1 MAALASKQV
10 CDGKGLQIG
19 LVASRYN
26 GAIVENLVHGARE
39 ALRECGV
46 ADENVPLVWVPGSF
60 ELPLAAK
67 KMTESGA
74 YHAIVCI
81 GCVIRGGTS
90 HYDLVCAE
98 AARGI
103 SNVSLVTGVP
113 AIFAVVTADSMEQAE
128 ERSGAK
134 MDNKGYEGGL
144 AAVEMAA
151 LVRSLEGPG
160 SEGRNKGKRA

>member
-1 MAALASKQV
+1 MALASKQV

-26 GAIVENLVHGARE
+26 GAIVENLVRGARE

-46 ADENVPLVWVPGSF
+46 AEGDVALVWVPGSF

-67 KMTESGA
+67 KMAESGA
-74 YHAIVCI
+74 YHAIVCL

-103 SNVSLVTGVP
+103 SNASLATGVP
-113 AIFAVVTADSMEQAE
+113 AIFAVVTTDTLEQAE

-144 AAVEMAA
+144 AAVEMAT
-151 LVRSLEGPG
+151 LVRALERPG
-160 SEGRNKGKRA
+160 SGARKKGKRA

>member
-1 MAALASKQV
+1 MAARASKQV
-10 CDGKGLQIG
+10 CDGKGLRIG
-19 LVASRYN
+19 LVASRFN
-26 GAIVENLVHGARE
+26 GAVVENLVRGARE

-46 ADENVPLVWVPGSF
+46 AEGDVELVWVPGSF

-67 KMTESGA
+67 KMAESGA
-74 YHAIVCI
+74 YQAIVCL

-103 SNVSLVTGVP
+103 SNVSLATGVP
-113 AIFAVVTADSMEQAE
+113 AIFAVVTADTMEQAK

-144 AAVEMAA
+144 AAVEMAT
-151 LVRSLEGPG
+151 LVRSLESPGPG
-160 SEGRNKGKRA
+160 ARKQGRRA